1 MTRPSRYLVRMILFL
16 AAVAAVAAVLA
27 QGLEKAFFANPALNG
42 LILGVFLLGILMNF
56 RQVLLL
62 KPEVDWLESWMRGQP
77 APSGGRLRLLGPM
90 AGMLGERQ
98 GRMSLSA
105 MGLRSVLD
113 SIGARLDEGRE
124 LARYFVGLLIFL
136 GLLGTFWG
144 LSRTVGSVGEVIA
157 SLSVGADAA
166 GAAFERMK
174 TGLEAPLSGMGTA
187 FSTSLFGLAG
197 SLVLGFLDLQAG
209 QAQNSFYNELEEWLA
224 GQTRIGS
231 GGGIA
236 DGDQSVPAYIRA
248 LLEQTADSL
257 DGLQRTIAR
266 GEESRISANSN
277 IQSLN
282 DRLSTL
288 ADQMKVEQ
296 ALMLK
301 LGEAQLEMRPLLA
314 RLAEQSGVGVSV
326 SGGGLDEVSR
336 THLRNMDVA
345 MARLLDVNSRAH
357 DELVGELRAQFKLL
371 ARTIAALAEDQ
382 PEN

>member
-1 MTRPSRYLVRMILFL
+1 MTRPSRYLVRMIVFL
-16 AAVAAVAAVLA
+16 AAVAAVAAMLA
-27 QGLEKAFFANPALNG
+27 AGLEHAFMANPALNG
-42 LILGVFLLGILMNF
+42 LILGVFLLGIGLNF

-62 KPEVDWLESWMRGQP
+62 KPEVEWLESWMRGQP

-105 MGLRSVLD
+105 LGLRSVLD
-113 SIGARLDEGRE
+113 SIGSRLDESRD
-124 LARYFVGLLIFL
+124 LAKYFVGLLIFL

-144 LSRTVGSVGEVIA
+144 LSQTVGSVGEVIA
-157 SLSVGADAA
+157 SLSVGGEAA
-166 GAAFERMK
+166 AQAFERMK
-174 TGLEAPLSGMGTA
+174 AGLEAPLAGMGTA

-209 QAQNSFYNELEEWLA
+209 QAQNTFYNELEEWLA
-224 GQTRIGS
+224 GQTRLGSS
-231 GGGIA
+231 GGVS

-257 DGLQRTIAR
+257 DGLQRTISR

-301 LGEAQLEMRPLLA
+301 LGEAQLELRPLLA
-314 RLAEQSGVGVSV
+314 RLAENSGVGAAVPST
-326 SGGGLDEVSR
+326 GMDEVSR
-336 THLRNMDVA
+336 THLRN
-345 MARLLDVNSRAH
+345 LDVSMNRLVELNARSH

-382 PEN
+382 PE

>member
-16 AAVAAVAAVLA
+16 TAVAAVAAVLA
-27 QGLEKAFFANPALNG
+27 PGLEHAFLANPALNG
-42 LILGVFLLGILMNF
+42 LILGVFLLGVALNF

-113 SIGARLDEGRE
+113 SIGSRLDESRE
-124 LARYFVGLLIFL
+124 LAKYFVGLLIFL

-157 SLSVGADAA
+157 SLSVGTDAA
-166 GAAFERMK
+166 AAAFDRMK
-174 TGLEAPLSGMGTA
+174 SGLEAPLSGMGTA

-224 GQTRIGS
+224 GQTRLGS
-231 GGGIA
+231 SSAIA

-257 DGLQRTIAR
+257 DGLQRIIAR
-266 GEESRISANSN
+266 GEESRMSANAN

-314 RLAEQSGVGVSV
+314 RIAEQSGVGAMAPAA
-326 SGGGLDEVSR
+326 GLDEVSR
-336 THLRNMDVA
+336 GHLRNMDVTI
-345 MARLLDVNSRAH
+345 ARLVEISARGH

-382 PEN
+382 PE